1 MMLQQIIAQAAVTL
15 DQWEQISK
23 LWEQQ
28 NQLFKAF
35 KRQWLLKRQVQNR
48 IRL

>member
-35 KRQWLLKRQVQNR
+35 KRAVAPEKAGAE
-48 IRL
+48 